1 MRQRL
6 AKLYEAIVVAISSL
20 AIAIA
25 VLDSLGCMADPL
37 ASGDGTQWP
46 PCAMLL
52 AVMGCVPLVVR
63 TIQTLEL
70 AAVGLAVWFMGS
82 PFAIMPCLEA
92 QRYHGTF
99 MVLLTLINVTDFVI
113 IIATLA
119 MQAHRRLATVI
130 GSSRHHSSRVVVVAA
145 IVDQHR
151 NHHATMLDDGDQ
163 EDPED
168 CVVCLEPTPSRLKRC
183 GHPLCPECCDGIV
196 ARRRGAMVPCPV
208 CRLEYAV
215 VVNNN

>member
-99 MVLLTLINVTDFVI
+99 MVLLTLINVTDLGI

-130 GSSRHHSSRVVVVAA
+130 GQQHRASRVVVVAA
-145 IVDQHR
+145 IVDQY
-151 NHHATMLDDGDQ
+151 HHATMLDDDDQ
-163 EDPED
+163 EDD

>member
-6 AKLYEAIVVAISSL
+6 AKLYEAIVVAVSSL

-37 ASGDGTQWP
+37 SSADGTQWP

-99 MVLLTLINVTDFVI
+99 MVLLTLINVTDLGI

-130 GSSRHHSSRVVVVAA
+130 GQQHRASRVVVVAA
-145 IVDQHR
+145 IVDQY
-151 NHHATMLDDGDQ
+151 HHATMLDDDDQ
-163 EDPED
+163 EDD

-215 VVNNN
+215 VVNN

>member
-25 VLDSLGCMADPL
+25 VLDSVGCMADPL

-99 MVLLTLINVTDFVI
+99 MVLLTLINVTDLGI

-130 GSSRHHSSRVVVVAA
+130 GQQHRASRVVVVAA
-145 IVDQHR
+145 IVDQY
-151 NHHATMLDDGDQ
+151 HHATMLDDDDQ
-163 EDPED
+163 EDD